1 MPSFRNDRIQ
11 EEMKR
16 EVDRVIRE
24 ELSDPRLKQGTFSVT
39 HVDVT
44 RDLSYAK
51 VYISVLEDDLK
62 KDIIK
67 ALKSAAGFIR
77 RDLMRGMNLR
87 YTPELQFIEDNNI
100 AYGIRINELLKQV
113 NASGEGQSHEPTESE

>member
-16 EVDRVIRE
+16 EVYRVIRD
-24 ELSDPRLKQGTFSVT
+24 ELSDPRLKLGTISIT

-51 VYISVLEDDLK
+51 VYVSVLEDDLK
-62 KDIIK
+62 KDVIK

-77 RDLMRGMNLR
+77 RELMRGMNLR
-87 YTPELQFIEDNNI
+87 YTPELQFYEDNNI
-100 AYGIRINELLKQV
+100 AYGVRINELLKKV
-113 NASGEGQSHEPTESE
+113 NAGEGQELEHTVE

>member
-16 EVDRVIRE
+16 ETDKIIRD
-24 ELSDPRLKQGTFSVT
+24 ELSDPRLKKGTLSIT
-39 HVDVT
+39 RVDVT
-44 RDLSYAK
+44 RDLSYAR
-51 VYISVLEDDLK
+51 VYVSVLEDGMK
-62 KDIIK
+62 ADILK

-77 RDLMRGMNLR
+77 RELMRGMNLR

-100 AYGIRINELLKQV
+100 AYGIHINEILKQV
-113 NASGEGQSHEPTESE
+113 SAGEGPVREQDEE

>member
-16 EVDRVIRE
+16 EIDHVIRD
-24 ELSDPRLKQGTFSVT
+24 ELSDPRLKQGTYSIT

-51 VYISVLEDDLK
+51 VYVSVLEEDLK
-62 KDIIK
+62 KEVIK

-77 RDLMRGMNLR
+77 RELMRGMNLR

-100 AYGIRINELLKQV
+100 AYGIRINEIIKRV
-113 NASGEGQSHEPTESE
+113 NAGERQEREQTEEQ

>member
-11 EEMKR
+11 EEIKR
-16 EVDRVIRE
+16 GIDRVIRE
-24 ELSDPRLKQGTFSVT
+24 ELSDPRLKKGTYSIT

-51 VYISVLEDDLK
+51 VYVSVLEDDLR

-100 AYGIRINELLKQV
+100 AYGIKINELLKRV
-113 NASGEGQSHEPTESE
+113 NASGEGQSHEQTED

>member
-16 EVDRVIRE
+16 EIDKIIRD
-24 ELSDPRLKQGTFSVT
+24 ELSDPRLKKGTLSIT
-39 HVDVT
+39 RVDVT
-44 RDLSYAK
+44 RDLSYAR
-51 VYISVLEDDLK
+51 VYVSVLEDGMK
-62 KDIIK
+62 ADILK

-77 RDLMRGMNLR
+77 RELMRGMNLR

-100 AYGIRINELLKQV
+100 AYGIHINEILKQV
-113 NASGEGQSHEPTESE
+113 SAGEGPVREQDEE

>member
-16 EVDRVIRE
+16 EIDHVIRD
-24 ELSDPRLKQGTFSVT
+24 ELSDPRLKQGTYSIT

-51 VYISVLEDDLK
+51 VYVSVLEDDLK
-62 KDIIK
+62 KEVIK

-77 RDLMRGMNLR
+77 RELMRGMNLR

-100 AYGIRINELLKQV
+100 AYGIRINELIKRV
-113 NASGEGQSHEPTESE
+113 NAGERQEREQTEEQ

>member
-16 EVDRVIRE
+16 EIDHVIRD
-24 ELSDPRLKQGTFSVT
+24 ELSDPRLKQGTYSIT

-51 VYISVLEDDLK
+51 VYVSVLEDDLK
-62 KDIIK
+62 KEVIK

-77 RDLMRGMNLR
+77 RELMRGMNLR

-100 AYGIRINELLKQV
+100 AYGIRINEIIKRV
-113 NASGEGQSHEPTESE
+113 NAGERQEREQTEEQ

>member
-16 EVDRVIRE
+16 EIDKIIRD
-24 ELSDPRLKQGTFSVT
+24 ELSDPRLKKGTLSIT

-44 RDLSYAK
+44 RDLSYAR
-51 VYISVLEDDLK
+51 VYVSVLEDEMK
-62 KDIIK
+62 ADILK

-77 RDLMRGMNLR
+77 RELMRGMNLR

-100 AYGIRINELLKQV
+100 AYGIHINEILKQV
-113 NASGEGQSHEPTESE
+113 SAGEGPVREQDEE

>member
-113 NASGEGQSHEPTESE
+113 NASGEGQSHEPTENE